1 MHMYK
6 RKHTLEKKT
15 DLHYSCKLLK
25 PVLWNEELPQREA
38 WTNWFQYFTYS
49 IVALGAI
56 LRLQIDQ
63 NCYYLMFTIQ
73 QSEKGSIW
81 LFSVIVT
88 E

>member
-38 WTNWFQYFTYS
+38 
-49 IVALGAI
+49 
-56 LRLQIDQ
+56 
-63 NCYYLMFTIQ
+63 
-73 QSEKGSIW
+73 
-81 LFSVIVT
+81 
-88 E
+88 